1 MKACISGFLS
11 LGIVALAARDP
22 EGSQASRNGTF
33 VLVSA
38 NGDTV
43 AIESFERSEDRLKS
57 TLVFRAAG
65 ARFDF
70 ELGLAPDR
78 TVSWFRNEF
87 RQSLADPGS
96 RPVQSAHISFAGD
109 SAIVVVEPGSA
120 TQRLGTRPG
129 AIPLLNPS
137 FALVEQIV
145 RRALVLGADT
155 TVPVFLVQGGTTVQ
169 FRVRRHTAD
178 SVLVDAG
185 GVVARVAVS
194 GEGSIL
200 GGTVPAQGLRILRA
214 NSVDRALLVEERPD
228 YSAPPEAPY
237 SAEDVV
243 VVAQDGSRLSGTLT
257 VPRQVPLPV
266 PAVVTISG
274 SGLQDRDS
282 AIPLVPGYRP
292 FRQIADALGRA
303 GIAVLRLDDR
313 GFGASENKSAAVTTE
328 TLAGDVA
335 AALDYLS
342 TRPEIDSS
350 RLALLGHSEGALI
363 APMVAHSDRRVKAL
377 VLMASP
383 ASPGRTIIEW
393 QNRYL
398 LETVDSLGPA
408 QRDSLLRVSMR
419 IVDST
424 AAQQPWLRFFLHHD
438 PLPLARQVRIP
449 VLVMHGGTD
458 RQVPASE
465 GEKLA
470 AALRQGGNADVT
482 FALFPGKN
490 HLFLDDPSGDW
501 RSYSTLPTRMLDSD
515 VLGRLTAWLVSRLR

>member
-1 MKACISGFLS
+1 MKTYISGILS
-11 LGIVALAARDP
+11 LGMVALVARDP
-22 EGSQASRNGTF
+22 ESSQAPRRGTF

-38 NGDTV
+38 NADTV
-43 AIESFERSEDRLKS
+43 AIESFERSAERLKS

-78 TVSWFRNEF
+78 SASWFRNEF
-87 RQSLADPGS
+87 RQSSADPGS

-109 SAIVVVEPGSA
+109 SAIVVIEPGS
-120 TQRLGTRPG
+120 TNQRLRTRRG

-145 RRALVLGADT
+145 RRALLLGADT
-155 TVPVFLVQGGTTVQ
+155 TIPVFMVQGGTTVQ

-178 SVLVDAG
+178 SVLVDAT
-185 GVVARVAVS
+185 GVVARLAVS

-200 GGTVPAQGLRILRA
+200 GGTVPAQGLRIVRTD
-214 NSVDRALLVEERPD
+214 SVGLPLLVEERPD
-228 YSAPPEAPY
+228 YSAPPDAPY
-237 SAEDVV
+237 SAEEVV
-243 VVAQDGSRLSGTLT
+243 VVARDSSRLRGTLT
-257 VPRQVPLPV
+257 IPRQLPLPV
-266 PAVVTISG
+266 PAAVTISG

-303 GIAVLRLDDR
+303 GVAVLRLDDR

-350 RLALLGHSEGALI
+350 RLSLLGHSEGALI
-363 APMVAHSDRRVKAL
+363 APMVAYSDPRVRAL

-398 LETVDSLGPA
+398 LETVDSLGPT

-419 IVDST
+419 IVDS
-424 AAQQPWLRFFLHHD
+424 AAARQPWLGFFLHYD
-438 PLPLARQVRIP
+438 PLPLARQLRIP
-449 VLVMHGGTD
+449 VLVLHGGTD
-458 RQVPASE
+458 RQVPPSE

-470 AALRQGGNADVT
+470 SAMREGGNGDVT
-482 FALFPGKN
+482 FVLFPRKN

-501 RSYSTLPTRMLDSD
+501 RSYSTLPTRTLDSD